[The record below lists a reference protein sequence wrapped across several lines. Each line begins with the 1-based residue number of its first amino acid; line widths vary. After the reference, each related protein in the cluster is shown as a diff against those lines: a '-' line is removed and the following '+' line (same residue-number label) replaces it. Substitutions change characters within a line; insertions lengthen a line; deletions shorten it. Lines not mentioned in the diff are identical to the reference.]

1 MIETFDHELIS
12 LSGSTTLSYTEWHIN
27 RDNMARD
34 QRNLEVHN
42 IKKDD

>member
-1 MIETFDHELIS
+1 MIETEYNELIS

-27 RDNMARD
+27 RDNMAKD

>member
-1 MIETFDHELIS
+1 MIETFDNQFVSI
-12 LSGSTTLSYTEWHIN
+12 SGSTTLSYTEWHIN

>member
-1 MIETFDHELIS
+1 MIVNTDDELIS
-12 LSGSTTLSYTEWHIN
+12 LSGSTMLSYTEWHRN
-27 RDNMARD
+27 RDKMVQD